1 MIRSLTLMSLLLLG
15 ACSNLEC
22 NEKRLVVV
30 GATMLSTAIT
40 GSNIGGAE
48 GAAIGGGVGL
58 ILGAVAAGHLT
69 CNKDKTPNEK
79 L

>member
-1 MIRSLTLMSLLLLG
+1 MKYLPLLLLLG
-15 ACSNLEC
+15 ACSNLDC
-22 NEKRLVVV
+22 NEKRLAVV

-58 ILGAVAAGHLT
+58 VLGAVAAGHIS
-69 CNKDKTPNEK
+69 CNSQNSVSNGG
-79 L
+79 